1 MSVSEENQ
9 LFASDF
15 VIGQS
20 FEGRPIE
27 IGDDKFQGFAH
38 ITGDNH
44 PIHYDDEYA
53 ATSRYGKRL
62 AHGLL
67 IVSMS
72 ALGAT
77 PMSQRLEESM
87 VAFLEQ
93 GSRFLKPVFV
103 GDTLKTIFEVAEVAE
118 RSDGETAFVRFD
130 VRQVNQH
137 NDIVARGH
145 HCYLLKNSAPDN
157 S

>member
-1 MSVSEENQ
+1 MSNSKESQ
-9 LFASDF
+9 LFANDL
-15 VIGQS
+15 VVGQS
-20 FEGRPIE
+20 FEGCPTE

-38 ITGDNH
+38 LTGDNH

-67 IVSMS
+67 ITSMS

-77 PMSQRLEESM
+77 PMSQKLEDSM

-93 GSRFLKPVFV
+93 SSKFLKPVFV
-103 GDTLKTIFEVAEVAE
+103 GDILKSVFEVAEVAE
-118 RSDGETAFVRFD
+118 RSDGKSSIVRFN
-130 VRQVNQH
+130 VRQVNQN
-137 NDIVARGH
+137 NDIVAKGH
-145 HCYLLKNSAPDN
+145 HCYLLKNSTSN
-157 S
+157 K